1 MVRCAGE
8 VPGFLVSILA
18 WPLLSSPA
26 AWAVG
31 RDTTYMLSST
41 SAKLKSGDF
50 LIPRSLLLIDADP
63 AVQGYLSGI
72 LKREDRKIQH
82 VPGSK
87 EALDLLHTGPV
98 DLVLA
103 GQGNNGF
110 DGLKF
115 LRRVRSFR
123 PETKVILTGDFD
135 PQHILTAIRQRAFGY
150 LHRPLAA
157 SPVSELVQ
165 QALDCDTWQDDIRV
179 VSARPEWITLDV
191 RCKIDA
197 ADRTTHFLREI
208 TAHLSAQLSEDVSA
222 AFRELL
228 MNAIEHGGK
237 NDPHKRVRTSILH
250 TARAII
256 VHVHDPGTG
265 FSLDFLPHA
274 AISNPEDSPIRHV
287 GVRAE
292 EGRRPGGFGIL
303 LTKNLVDELLY
314 NERGNAVLFVK
325 YL

>member
-1 MVRCAGE
+1 
-8 VPGFLVSILA
+8 
-18 WPLLSSPA
+18 LS
-26 AWAVG
+26 
-31 RDTTYMLSST
+31 
-41 SAKLKSGDF
+41 
-50 LIPRSLLLIDADP
+50 PRSLLLIDADP
-63 AVQGYLSGI
+63 AVQGYLSDL
-72 LKREDRKIQH
+72 LKRDDREIRQ

-87 EALDLLHTGPV
+87 EALDLLRTGPI

-110 DGLKF
+110 DGLAL
-115 LRRVRSFR
+115 LRRVRSIR
-123 PETKVILTGDFD
+123 PSTKVILTGESD
-135 PQHILTAIRQRAFGY
+135 PQRILAAIRQRAFGY
-150 LHRPLAA
+150 LHRPLA
-157 SPVSELVQ
+157 PGPLGELVQ
-165 QALDCDTWQDDIRV
+165 QALECDTWQDDIRV

-208 TAHLSAQLSEDVSA
+208 TAHLSAQAGEDIAS

-228 MNAIEHGGK
+228 MNAIEHGGR
-237 NDPHKRVRTSILH
+237 NDPQKRVRTSILH
-250 TARAII
+250 TARSII
-256 VHVHDPGTG
+256 VHIHDPGTG

-287 GVRAE
+287 EVRAE

-303 LTKNLVDELLY
+303 LTKHLVDELLY

>member
-1 MVRCAGE
+1 
-8 VPGFLVSILA
+8 
-18 WPLLSSPA
+18 
-26 AWAVG
+26 
-31 RDTTYMLSST
+31 
-41 SAKLKSGDF
+41 
-50 LIPRSLLLIDADP
+50 LLIDADP
-63 AVQGYLSGI
+63 AVQVYLFG
-72 LKREDRKIQH
+72 LLRGDDREIQQ
-82 VPGSK
+82 VAGSK
-87 EALDLLHTGPV
+87 EALDLLRTGPI

-110 DGLKF
+110 DGLAL
-115 LRRVRSFR
+115 LRRVRSIR
-123 PETKVILTGDFD
+123 PATKVILTGESD
-135 PQHILTAIRQRAFGY
+135 PKRILAAIRQRAFGY
-150 LHRPLAA
+150 LHRPLA
-157 SPVSELVQ
+157 PGPLGEMVQ

-208 TAHLSAQLSEDVSA
+208 TAHHLSVPAGEDVAS

-237 NDPHKRVRTSILH
+237 NDPNKRVRTSILH
-250 TARAII
+250 TARSII
-256 VHVHDPGTG
+256 VHIHDPGTG

-274 AISNPEDSPIRHV
+274 AISNPADSPIRHV
-287 GVRAE
+287 EVRAE

>member
-1 MVRCAGE
+1 
-8 VPGFLVSILA
+8 
-18 WPLLSSPA
+18 LS
-26 AWAVG
+26 
-31 RDTTYMLSST
+31 
-41 SAKLKSGDF
+41 
-50 LIPRSLLLIDADP
+50 PRSLLLIDADP
-63 AVQGYLSGI
+63 AMRGYLSGL
-72 LKREDRKIQH
+72 LKRDDREIQQ

-87 EALDLLHTGPV
+87 EALDRLRTGPV

-110 DGLKF
+110 DGLAL
-115 LRRVRSFR
+115 LRRVRSIR
-123 PETKVILTGDFD
+123 PATKVILTGESD
-135 PQHILTAIRQRAFGY
+135 PQRILAAIRQRAYGY
-150 LHRPLAA
+150 LHRPLA
-157 SPVSELVQ
+157 PGPLGDLVQ
-165 QALDCDTWQDDIRV
+165 QALDCETWQDDIRV

-191 RCKIDA
+191 RCKMDA
-197 ADRTTHFLREI
+197 ADRTTHLLREI
-208 TAHLSAQLSEDVSA
+208 TAHLSVQACEDVAA

-250 TARAII
+250 TARSII
-256 VHVHDPGTG
+256 VHIHDPGTG

-274 AISNPEDSPIRHV
+274 AISNPADSPIRHV
-287 GVRAE
+287 EVRAE

-303 LTKNLVDELLY
+303 LTRNLVDELLY

>member
-1 MVRCAGE
+1 
-8 VPGFLVSILA
+8 
-18 WPLLSSPA
+18 
-26 AWAVG
+26 
-31 RDTTYMLSST
+31 
-41 SAKLKSGDF
+41 

-63 AVQGYLSGI
+63 AVQDHLSGL
-72 LKREDRKIQH
+72 LKRDDREIQH
-82 VPGSK
+82 APGSK
-87 EALDLLHTGPV
+87 EALLLLRNGPI

-103 GQGNNGF
+103 GQGSNGF
-110 DGLKF
+110 DGLKL
-115 LRRVRSFR
+115 LRRVRSIS
-123 PETKVILTGDFD
+123 PATKVILTGELEPPD
-135 PQHILTAIRQRAFGY
+135 IIAAIRQRAFGY
-150 LHRPLAA
+150 LHRPLTDG
-157 SPVSELVQ
+157 PLSELVQ

-208 TAHLSAQLSEDVSA
+208 TCHLSAPLSEDVAS

-256 VHVHDPGTG
+256 VHIHDPGTG

-274 AISNPEDSPIRHV
+274 AISNPADSPIRHV
-287 GVRAE
+287 EVRAE
-292 EGRRPGGFGIL
+292 SGKRPGGFGIL

-314 NERGNAVLFVK
+314 NERGNAVLFIK